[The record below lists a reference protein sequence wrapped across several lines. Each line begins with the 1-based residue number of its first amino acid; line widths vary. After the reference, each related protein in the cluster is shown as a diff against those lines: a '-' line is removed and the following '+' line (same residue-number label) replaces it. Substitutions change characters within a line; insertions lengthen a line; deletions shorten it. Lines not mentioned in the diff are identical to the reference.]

1 MDKSALAQPMRPSR
15 SRQDQNRAK
24 DGIDAWVQ
32 HRNGA

>member
-1 MDKSALAQPMRPSR
+1 MDKSALAQPMRQSR
-15 SRQDQNRAK
+15 SRAK